1 MEQPTQFLQ
10 LSTESSEPFII
21 PNVSPVSSPKLLAKS
36 TTDEQEEERNIS
48 GKLPKMGMMMN
59 ILKPLVVI
67 SEKEEEEQEEEEE
80 DAEKLIEDD
89 AELISTRK
97 LSILDL
103 N

>member
-1 MEQPTQFLQ
+1 
-10 LSTESSEPFII
+10 
-21 PNVSPVSSPKLLAKS
+21 
-36 TTDEQEEERNIS
+36 
-48 GKLPKMGMMMN
+48 MN

-67 SEKEEEEQEEEEE
+67 SEKEEEEQEEEE

>member
-10 LSTESSEPFII
+10 LSTESSEPFKI

>member
-21 PNVSPVSSPKLLAKS
+21 PNVSPISSPKLLAKS

-67 SEKEEEEQEEEEE
+67 SEKEEEEQEEEE

>member
-67 SEKEEEEQEEEEE
+67 SEKEEEEQDEEEE

>member
-21 PNVSPVSSPKLLAKS
+21 PNVSPISSPKLLAKS

>member
-1 MEQPTQFLQ
+1 MNKKKKEIL
-10 LSTESSEPFII
+10 I
-21 PNVSPVSSPKLLAKS
+21 
-36 TTDEQEEERNIS
+36 

-67 SEKEEEEQEEEEE
+67 SEKKKKNKKKKKT
-80 DAEKLIEDD
+80 AEKLIEDD